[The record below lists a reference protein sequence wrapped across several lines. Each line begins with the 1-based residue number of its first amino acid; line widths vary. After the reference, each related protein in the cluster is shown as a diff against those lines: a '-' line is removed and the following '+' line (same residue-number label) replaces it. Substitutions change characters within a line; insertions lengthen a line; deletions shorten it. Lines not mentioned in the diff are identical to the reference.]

1 MARDKGLEV
10 MADAD
15 LKHGTGPSPGVGLL
29 NQNVSGEP
37 LNNIALGT
45 QIRAWFIEAWD
56 SPLWSKYRRE
66 AEEDMG
72 FYIGGEYQWSIDGSR
87 EALTRLKE
95 SKRATVSINHV
106 QSVVDVLTGFERQN
120 RYDLKAAPMGEED
133 AENAN
138 LFSLLLKYEQDKLD
152 APAILSEVFENGTI
166 MGASCAFIGI
176 DWSFD
181 PLFGDI
187 MIEEL
192 IPGGDVVWDPRAKKP
207 DRSDA
212 RFFIRWRHGAA
223 DDIYAAYPEHEAAL
237 RKEVEALDA
246 TRKNPTPM
254 GTNEALSYF
263 NRKDGYGGVQKHPFE
278 VHALDQMFYA
288 GAEKKLMVVECWYRD
303 FEDVVIMAD
312 KGSGKVWEVT
322 VSEENSSKSAWAVA
336 RAQVATDPDN
346 LTAIRRKRRVVR
358 MALCVPATYRIL
370 EEDDTPYDNDSQ
382 HFPFSVYIAKQK
394 RDDLYGIVRNLKDPQ
409 RIENRRE
416 SQAMDVL
423 ARFGAM
429 RRMATENTIVDT
441 RNLDDMWSTKTIWV
455 KPGATPPS
463 WDTPP
468 MGELLK
474 ALFTAGDRGKLSV
487 REVSGINTD
496 LLGIKGDDAS
506 GIAIARRQAQGQ
518 TISTVYFDN
527 FRQMKRNFG
536 RRLAKRI
543 QQVYSYEKTVRL
555 TSPTGEGDIV
565 LKVNPIE
572 NKKRDQEGRLQEAG
586 SLGIQEDQAEQQG
599 PMSRIKP
606 KVLRDVS
613 SLDYDILISETPA
626 TPTMRSMALLALLEI
641 IGKVPAIAPAVMD
654 IIIDL
659 SDIPDRDRVKQR
671 VIGLMRAQGLLPP
684 DEMGGMPGGPPPPG
698 GPKGLDGPP
707 PSPGGPAA
715 LGPPPGAPPAGPL
728 PMAGPGGPPSGAPPP
743 MQTT

>member
-1 MARDKGLEV
+1 MRDRGLEV

-15 LKHGTGPSPGVGLL
+15 RKHGTGPSPGVGLL
-29 NQNVSGEP
+29 NQEAGSGDP
-37 LNNIALGT
+37 PNNISLAT
-45 QIRAWFIEAWD
+45 QIRSWFIEAWE

-72 FYIGGEYQWSIDGSR
+72 FYIGGDYQWSMGGST

-133 AENAN
+133 AEQAN

-152 APAILSEVFENGTI
+152 APAMLSEVFENGTI
-166 MGASCAFIGI
+166 MGAACAFIGI

-192 IPGGDVVWDPRAKKP
+192 VPGGDVIWDPLAKKP

-212 RFFIRWRHGAA
+212 RFFFRWRHGAI
-223 DDIYAAYPEHEAAL
+223 DDVCAAYPEHDAIL

-246 TRKNPTPM
+246 TRQNPTPM
-254 GTNEALSYF
+254 GPNEILSEF
-263 NRKDGYGGVQKHPFE
+263 NRKDGYGGTQTHPFE
-278 VHALDQMFYA
+278 THTLDQMFYA

-312 KGSGKVWEVT
+312 KGSGKVWEVE
-322 VSEENSSKSAWAVA
+322 VSEENSKKSAWAVA
-336 RAQVATDPDN
+336 REQMATDPDN

-358 MALCVPATYRIL
+358 IALCVPATYRIL
-370 EEDDTPYDNDSQ
+370 EEDDTPYDNDAQ

-429 RRMATENTIVDT
+429 RRMATENAIADT

-463 WDTPP
+463 WDVPP

-565 LKVNPIE
+565 VKVNPVE
-572 NKKRDQEGRLQEAG
+572 DKKRDQEGRLQEAG
-586 SLGIQEDQAEQQG
+586 SLGMRDEPEG
-599 PMSRIKP
+599 PMGRIKP

-626 TPTMRSMALLALLEI
+626 TPSMRSMALLALLEI
-641 IGKVPAIAPAVMD
+641 IGKVPAIAPAVLD
-654 IIIDL
+654 VVLDL
-659 SDIPDRDRVKQR
+659 SDIPDRDRVKAR
-671 VIGLMRAQGLLPP
+671 VVHLMKMQGLLPP
-684 DEMGGMPGGPPPPG
+684 EEGGIPPGGGGPGGPAPPPG
-698 GPKGLDGPP
+698 GGAPP
-707 PSPGGPAA
+707 PREGGGA

-728 PMAGPGGPPSGAPPP
+728 ATAGPGGGPSGAPPP
-743 MQTT
+743 MPSP